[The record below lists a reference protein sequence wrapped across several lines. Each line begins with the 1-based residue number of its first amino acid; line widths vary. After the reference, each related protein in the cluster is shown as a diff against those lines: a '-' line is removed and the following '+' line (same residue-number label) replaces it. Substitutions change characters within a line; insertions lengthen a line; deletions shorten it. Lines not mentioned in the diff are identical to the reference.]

1 MTNYNLGFPSI
12 ITFVVGL
19 VVLDDCDDIFVVS
32 VSQCGG
38 VCHHVR
44 PLPDLTTRSSAS
56 SSGCPGVVV
65 VTPAATPPGLDLA
78 AVQRVLLLLRS
89 CRSRRRIG
97 ELLLLVRRCNVFL
110 VLLLFLFDLRVL
122 GGEVE

>member
-1 MTNYNLGFPSI
+1 MFNLGFPAI

-38 VCHHVR
+38 VRHHVR

-56 SSGCPGVVV
+56 GCAGVVV
-65 VTPAATPPGLDLA
+65 VTAAAATPPGLDLA

>member
-1 MTNYNLGFPSI
+1 MTDYNLGFPSI

-38 VCHHVR
+38 VRHHVR
-44 PLPDLTTRSSAS
+44 PLPDLTTRSSS

-65 VTPAATPPGLDLA
+65 VTAAATPPGLDLA